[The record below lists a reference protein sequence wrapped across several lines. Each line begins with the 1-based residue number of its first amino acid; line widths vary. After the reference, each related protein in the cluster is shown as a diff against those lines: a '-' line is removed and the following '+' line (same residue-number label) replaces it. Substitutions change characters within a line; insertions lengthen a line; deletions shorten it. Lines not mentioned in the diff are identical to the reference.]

1 MKTNQNQE
9 ELSFEQLMEFN
20 NFSLED
26 NGKKEEVETEITLS
40 NEDDDEEDK
49 SKEGNVNPND
59 DLEKD
64 KDKKKDEPKE
74 PETKIT
80 LDNSD
85 NTYLDIV
92 KERLDSGEWD
102 DLVIEDEEGNEV
114 KLSDLKDIDKD
125 TFKALEKEIKT
136 QKDTEFKEKYV
147 SVDGLDEV
155 KKRLINIVKEGDL
168 ELAKALFQ
176 NPAALQEPFQGYDND
191 NDDHN
196 EDVLEWYY
204 QKGLGHSA
212 KEAAALVRA
221 AKEDLTL
228 DVKAQKIVEYQRN
241 QFYTNLKNREE
252 QIVAEKAKEQ
262 ETVKE
267 YRKNLASELKQEG
280 LSENLTRKF
289 VDVATKTDKTGNY
302 EIDTIYDEWMSDPKK
317 AKELIYF
324 MLDKENYLKKVTAT
338 VKKDVQLDNLKRIK
352 IVQDSSRVEKQKKEE
367 TSPITPFETI
377 NFDE

>member
-1 MKTNQNQE
+1 
-9 ELSFEQLMEFN
+9 MEFN

-26 NGKKEEVETEITLS
+26 NGKKEEEIETDITLS
-40 NEDDDEEDK
+40 NEDDDDEP
-49 SKEGNVNPND
+49 KEVVLNPND
-59 DLEKD
+59 DLE

-85 NTYLDIV
+85 NTYLDII

-102 DLVIEDEEGNEV
+102 DLVIEDEDGNEV

-212 KEAAALVRA
+212 KEAAALVKA
-221 AKEDLTL
+221 SKEDLTL
-228 DVKAQKIVEYQRN
+228 DVKAQKIVDYQRN

-252 QIVAEKAKEQ
+252 QIIAEKAKEQ

>member
-20 NFSLED
+20 NFSLD
-26 NGKKEEVETEITLS
+26 DDGKKEEIETDITLS
-40 NEDDDEEDK
+40 NEDDDEDK
-49 SKEGNVNPND
+49 SKDGNQTPDND
-59 DLEKD
+59 DD
-64 KDKKKDEPKE
+64 SNKDKKKDEPKE
-74 PETKIT
+74 PETKIN
-80 LDNSD
+80 LGNSD
-85 NTYLDIV
+85 DTYLDIV
-92 KERLDSGEWD
+92 KERLDSGEWE

-114 KLSDLKDIDKD
+114 KLSELKDIDKD

-168 ELAKALFQ
+168 DLAKALFQ

-196 EDVLEWYY
+196 EDELDWYY
-204 QKGLGHSA
+204 QKGLGHSP
-212 KEAAALVRA
+212 KEAAALVAA

-228 DVKAQKIVEYQRN
+228 DLKAQKIVEYQRN
-241 QFYTNLKNREE
+241 QFYTNLKNREQ
-252 QIVAEKAKEQ
+252 QIIAEKAREQ
-262 ETVKE
+262 ETIKE

-289 VDVATKTDKTGNY
+289 VDVATKTDNTGNY

-324 MLDKENYLKKVTAT
+324 MLDKDNYLKKVTAN

-352 IVQDSSRVEKQKKEE
+352 IVQDGSRVEKQKKEE
-367 TSPITPFETI
+367 SAPITPFETI
-377 NFDE
+377 NFE

>member
-1 MKTNQNQE
+1 MNTNQNQQ

-20 NFSLED
+20 NFSLEGD
-26 NGKKEEVETEITLS
+26 
-40 NEDDDEEDK
+40 DK
-49 SKEGNVNPND
+49 SKEVDTVIELGNQDDDPDKDTGKKDDADDNP
-59 DLEKD
+59 DLD
-64 KDKKKDEPKE
+64 PDKKKAEPKE

-102 DLVIEDEEGNEV
+102 DLVIEDEDGNEV
-114 KLSDLKDIDKD
+114 KLSELKDIDKD

-136 QKDTEFKEKYV
+136 QKDSEFKEKFV

-176 NPAALQEPFQGYDND
+176 NPSALQEPFQGYDSD

-196 EDVLEWYY
+196 EDVLDWYY
-204 QKGLGHSA
+204 QKALGHSP
-212 KEAAALVRA
+212 KEAAALVKA

-228 DVKAQKIVEYQRN
+228 DVKAQKIVDYQRG
-241 QFYTNLKNREE
+241 QFYDNLKKREE
-252 QIVAEKAKEQ
+252 KILADKAKEQ
-262 ETVKE
+262 ETIKE
-267 YRKNLASELKQEG
+267 YRKNLTAELKQEG

-289 VDVATKTDKTGNY
+289 VDVATKTDNTGNY

-324 MLDKENYLKKVTAT
+324 MLDKENYLKKVTAS

-352 IVQDSSRVEKQKKEE
+352 IVQDSSKVEKQKKEE
-367 TSPITPFETI
+367 TAPITPFETI

>member
-20 NFSLED
+20 NFSLD
-26 NGKKEEVETEITLS
+26 DDAKKEEIETDITLS
-40 NEDDDEEDK
+40 NEGDDEDK
-49 SKEGNVNPND
+49 SKDGNQTPDND
-59 DLEKD
+59 DD
-64 KDKKKDEPKE
+64 SNKDKKKDEPKE
-74 PETKIT
+74 PETKIN
-80 LDNSD
+80 LGNSD
-85 NTYLDIV
+85 DTYLDIV
-92 KERLDSGEWD
+92 KERLDSGEWE

-114 KLSDLKDIDKD
+114 KLSELKDIDKD

-168 ELAKALFQ
+168 DLAKALFQ

-196 EDVLEWYY
+196 EDVLDWYY
-204 QKGLGHSA
+204 QKGLGHSP

-228 DVKAQKIVEYQRN
+228 DLKAQKIVEYQRN
-241 QFYTNLKNREE
+241 QFYTNLKNREQ
-252 QIVAEKAKEQ
+252 QIIAEKAREQ
-262 ETVKE
+262 ETIKE

-289 VDVATKTDKTGNY
+289 VDVATKTDNTGNY

-324 MLDKENYLKKVTAT
+324 MLDKDNYLKKVTAN

-352 IVQDSSRVEKQKKEE
+352 IVQDGSRVEKQKKEE
-367 TSPITPFETI
+367 SAPITPFETI
-377 NFDE
+377 NFE

>member
-1 MKTNQNQE
+1 MKTDQNQQ

-20 NFSLED
+20 NFSLEVD
-26 NGKKEEVETEITLS
+26 DKDKSQEPVITLD
-40 NEDDDEEDK
+40 NQDEEDDSK
-49 SKEGNVNPND
+49 SKEDGIKND
-59 DLEKD
+59 DSLSLDFNKS
-64 KDKKKDEPKE
+64 KDEPKE
-74 PETKIT
+74 LETKIT
-80 LDNSD
+80 LNDSD

-92 KERLDSGEWD
+92 KEKLESGEWD
-102 DLVIEDEEGNEV
+102 DLLIENEDGDET

-147 SVDGLDEV
+147 SIDGLDEV

-168 ELAKALFQ
+168 DLAKALFQ
-176 NPAALQEPFQGYDND
+176 NPAALQEPFQGYNND

-196 EDVLEWYY
+196 EDVLNWYY
-204 QKGLGHSA
+204 QKGLGHSP

-221 AKEDLTL
+221 SKEDLTL
-228 DVKAQKIVEYQRN
+228 DTKAQKIVEYQRN
-241 QFYTNLKNREE
+241 EFYTNLKNREQ
-252 QIVAEKAKEQ
+252 QILTEKAKEQ

-267 YRKNLASELKQEG
+267 YRKNLSAELKQEG
-280 LSENLTRKF
+280 LSENLTRRF
-289 VDVATKTDKTGNY
+289 VDVATKTDNTGNY

-324 MLDKENYLKKVTAT
+324 MLDKENYLKKVTAN

-367 TSPITPFETI
+367 TAPITPFETI
-377 NFDE
+377 NFD

>member
-26 NGKKEEVETEITLS
+26 DDKKKEIETNITLS
-40 NEDDDEEDK
+40 NEDDEEEDK
-49 SKEGNVNPND
+49 SKEGDPNPD

-64 KDKKKDEPKE
+64 KNKAAPKE

-92 KERLDSGEWD
+92 KEKLDSGEWE
-102 DLVIEDEEGNEV
+102 DLVIEDEDGNEV
-114 KLSDLKDIDKD
+114 RLSELKDIDKD

-176 NPAALQEPFQGYDND
+176 NPAALQEPFQGYDAD

-196 EDVLEWYY
+196 EDVLDWYY
-204 QKGLGHSA
+204 QKALGHSP
-212 KEAAALVRA
+212 KEAAALVKA

-228 DVKAQKIVEYQRN
+228 DVKAQKIVDYQRN
-241 QFYTNLKNREE
+241 QFYENLKNREQ
-252 QIVAEKAKEQ
+252 QILAEKAKEQ
-262 ETVKE
+262 ETLKE
-267 YRKNLASELKQEG
+267 YRKNLAAELKQEG

-324 MLDKENYLKKVTAT
+324 MLDKENYLKKVTSS
-338 VKKDVQLDNLKRIK
+338 VKKDVQLDTLKRIK
-352 IVQDSSRVEKQKKEE
+352 IVQDGSKVEKQKKEE
-367 TSPITPFETI
+367 TAPITPFETL

>member
-26 NGKKEEVETEITLS
+26 NEKKEEIETDITLS
-40 NEDDDEEDK
+40 NEEDDDEDK
-49 SKEGNVNPND
+49 SKDGDPNPD

-64 KDKKKDEPKE
+64 KKKAEPKE

-80 LDNSD
+80 LSNSE

-92 KERLDSGEWD
+92 KEKLDSGEWE
-102 DLVIEDEEGNEV
+102 DLVIEDEDGNEV
-114 KLSDLKDIDKD
+114 RLSELKDIDKD

-136 QKDTEFKEKYV
+136 QKDTEFQEKYV

-176 NPAALQEPFQGYDND
+176 NPAALQEPFQGYDAD

-196 EDVLEWYY
+196 EDVLDWYY
-204 QKGLGHSA
+204 QKALGHSP
-212 KEAAALVRA
+212 KEAAALVKA

-228 DVKAQKIVEYQRN
+228 DVKAQKIVDYQRG
-241 QFYTNLKNREE
+241 QFYENLKNREQ
-252 QIVAEKAKEQ
+252 QILAEKAKEQ
-262 ETVKE
+262 ETLKE
-267 YRKNLASELKQEG
+267 YRKNLTAELKQEG

-302 EIDTIYDEWMSDPKK
+302 EIDTIYDEWMSDPKR

-324 MLDKENYLKKVTAT
+324 MLDKENYLKKVTSS
-338 VKKDVQLDNLKRIK
+338 VKKDVQLDTLKRIK
-352 IVQDSSRVEKQKKEE
+352 IVQDGSKVEKQKKEE
-367 TSPITPFETI
+367 SAPITPFETI

>member
-1 MKTNQNQE
+1 LHHKMKTNQNQE

-26 NGKKEEVETEITLS
+26 DGKKEEIETDITLS
-40 NEDDDEEDK
+40 NEDDDEDK
-49 SKEGNVNPND
+49 SKDGDPNPDDVN
-59 DLEKD
+59 KD
-64 KDKKKDEPKE
+64 KSKDEPKE

-114 KLSDLKDIDKD
+114 KLSELKDIDKD

-136 QKDTEFKEKYV
+136 QKDTEFQEKYV

-176 NPAALQEPFQGYDND
+176 NPAALQEPFQGYDVD
-191 NDDHN
+191 NDEHN
-196 EDVLEWYY
+196 EDVLDWYY
-204 QKGLGHSA
+204 QKALGHSP

-221 AKEDLTL
+221 SKEDLTL
-228 DVKAQKIVEYQRN
+228 DTKAQKIVDYQRS
-241 QFYTNLKNREE
+241 QFYENLKNREQ
-252 QIVAEKAKEQ
+252 QIIAEKSKEQ
-262 ETVKE
+262 EKLKD
-267 YRKNLASELKQEG
+267 YRKNLTSALKQEG

-289 VDVATKTDKTGNY
+289 VDVATKTDNTGNY
-302 EIDTIYDEWMSDPKK
+302 EIDTIYDEWMSNPEK

-324 MLDKENYLKKVTAT
+324 MLDKENYLKKVTAS

-352 IVQDSSRVEKQKKEE
+352 IVQDSSKVEKQKKEE
-367 TSPITPFETI
+367 SAPITPFETI
-377 NFDE
+377 NFEQ

>member
-20 NFSLED
+20 NFSLDD
-26 NGKKEEVETEITLS
+26 NEKKEEIETDITLS
-40 NEDDDEEDK
+40 NEDNDDEDK
-49 SKEGNVNPND
+49 SEDRDPNPD

-64 KDKKKDEPKE
+64 KKKSEPKE

-80 LDNSD
+80 LDNPE
-85 NTYLDIV
+85 NTYLDII
-92 KERLDSGEWD
+92 KEKLDSGEWQD
-102 DLVIEDEEGNEV
+102 VVIEDEDGNEV
-114 KLSDLKDIDKD
+114 KLSELKDIDKD

-136 QKDTEFKEKYV
+136 QKDAEFKEKYV

-176 NPAALQEPFQGYDND
+176 NPAALQEPFQGYDAD

-196 EDVLEWYY
+196 EDVLDWYY
-204 QKGLGHSA
+204 QKALGHSP
-212 KEAAALVRA
+212 KEAAALVKA

-241 QFYTNLKNREE
+241 QFYENLKNREQ
-252 QIVAEKAKEQ
+252 QILDEKAKEQ
-262 ETVKE
+262 ETLKE
-267 YRKNLASELKQEG
+267 YRKNLTAELKQEG
-280 LSENLTRKF
+280 LSETLTRKF

-324 MLDKENYLKKVTAT
+324 MLDKENYLKKVTSS
-338 VKKDVQLDNLKRIK
+338 VKKDVQLDTLKRIK
-352 IVQDSSRVEKQKKEE
+352 IVQDGSKVEKQKKEE
-367 TSPITPFETI
+367 TAPITPFETL
-377 NFDE
+377 NFDEQ

>member
-26 NGKKEEVETEITLS
+26 DGKKEEVETDITLS
-40 NEDDDEEDK
+40 NEDDDEDK
-49 SKEGNVNPND
+49 SKDGIQNPD
-59 DLEKD
+59 DDTD

-74 PETKIT
+74 PETNIT
-80 LDNSD
+80 LVNSD
-85 NTYLDIV
+85 STYLDIV

-114 KLSDLKDIDKD
+114 KLSELKDIDKD

-168 ELAKALFQ
+168 DLAKALFQ

-196 EDVLEWYY
+196 EDVLDWYY
-204 QKGLGHSA
+204 QKGLGHSQ

-241 QFYTNLKNREE
+241 QFYTNLKNREQ
-252 QIVAEKAKEQ
+252 QIIAEKAREQ
-262 ETVKE
+262 ETIKE
-267 YRKNLASELKQEG
+267 YRKNLSSELKQEG

-289 VDVATKTDKTGNY
+289 VDVATKTDNTGNY

-324 MLDKENYLKKVTAT
+324 MLDKDNYLKKVTAN

-352 IVQDSSRVEKQKKEE
+352 IVQDGSRVEKQKKEE
-367 TSPITPFETI
+367 SAPITPFETI
-377 NFDE
+377 NFE

>member
-1 MKTNQNQE
+1 MKTDQNQE

-26 NGKKEEVETEITLS
+26 DNKKEEVKTSITLGDT
-40 NEDDDEEDK
+40 DDDNEDK
-49 SKEGNVNPND
+49 SKDGDQNPD
-59 DLEKD
+59 DLEKG
-64 KDKKKDEPKE
+64 KSEPKE

-85 NTYLDIV
+85 NTYLDII
-92 KERLDSGEWD
+92 KEKLDSGEWE

-114 KLSDLKDIDKD
+114 KLSELKNIDKD

-136 QKDTEFKEKYV
+136 QKDTEFQQKYV

-176 NPAALQEPFQGYDND
+176 NPAALQEPFQGYDSE

-196 EDVLEWYY
+196 EDVLDWYY
-204 QKGLGHSA
+204 QKALGHSP
-212 KEAAALVRA
+212 KEAAALVKA

-228 DVKAQKIVEYQRN
+228 DVKAQKIVDYQRS
-241 QFYTNLKNREE
+241 QFYENLKNREQ
-252 QIVAEKAKEQ
+252 QILAEKAKEQ
-262 ETVKE
+262 ENLKE
-267 YRKNLASELKQEG
+267 YRKNLTSALKQDG
-280 LSENLTRKF
+280 ISENLTRKF

-302 EIDTIYDEWMSDPKK
+302 EIDTIYDEWMSDPNK

-324 MLDKENYLKKVTAT
+324 MLDKENYLKKVTAS

-352 IVQDSSRVEKQKKEE
+352 IVQDSSKVEKQKKED
-367 TSPITPFETI
+367 TAPITPFETI

>member
-9 ELSFEQLMEFN
+9 ELSLEQLMEFN
-20 NFSLED
+20 NFSLDD
-26 NGKKEEVETEITLS
+26 NEKKQEIETDITLS
-40 NEDDDEEDK
+40 NDDEEEGK
-49 SKEGNVNPND
+49 SKEDDSNPD
-59 DLEKD
+59 DLEKE
-64 KDKKKDEPKE
+64 KNKSEPKE

-92 KERLDSGEWD
+92 KEKLDSGEWE
-102 DLVIEDEEGNEV
+102 DLVIEDEDGNEV
-114 KLSDLKDIDKD
+114 RLSELKDIDKD

-176 NPAALQEPFQGYDND
+176 NPAALKEPYQGYDSNND
-191 NDDHN
+191 EHN
-196 EDVLEWYY
+196 EDVLDFYY
-204 QKGLGHSA
+204 QKALGHSP
-212 KEAAALVRA
+212 KEAAALVKA

-228 DVKAQKIVEYQRN
+228 DVKAQKIVDYQRN
-241 QFYTNLKNREE
+241 QFYTNLKNREA

-262 ETVKE
+262 ETIKE

-289 VDVATKTDKTGNY
+289 VDVATKTDSTGNY

-324 MLDKENYLKKVTAT
+324 MLDKDNYIKKVTAN

-352 IVQDSSRVEKQKKEE
+352 IVQDSSKVEKQKKEE

>member
-26 NGKKEEVETEITLS
+26 NEKKEEIETDITLS
-40 NEDDDEEDK
+40 NEEDDEEDK
-49 SKEGNVNPND
+49 SKDGDPNPD

-64 KDKKKDEPKE
+64 KKKAEPKE

-80 LDNSD
+80 LDNSE

-92 KERLDSGEWD
+92 KEKLDSGEWE
-102 DLVIEDEEGNEV
+102 DLVIEDEDGNEV
-114 KLSDLKDIDKD
+114 RLSELKDIDKD

-176 NPAALQEPFQGYDND
+176 NPAALQEPFQGYDAD

-196 EDVLEWYY
+196 EDVLDWYY
-204 QKGLGHSA
+204 QKGLGHSP
-212 KEAAALVRA
+212 KEAAALVKA

-228 DVKAQKIVEYQRN
+228 DVKAQKIVDYQRG
-241 QFYTNLKNREE
+241 QFYENLKNREQ
-252 QIVAEKAKEQ
+252 QILAEKAKEQ
-262 ETVKE
+262 ENLKD
-267 YRKNLASELKQEG
+267 YRKNLTTALKQEG

-302 EIDTIYDEWMSDPKK
+302 EIDTIYDEWMSDPEK

-324 MLDKENYLKKVTAT
+324 MLDKENYLKKVTAS

-352 IVQDSSRVEKQKKEE
+352 IVQDSSKVEKQKKED
-367 TSPITPFETI
+367 TAPITPFETI
-377 NFDE
+377 NFDEQ

>member
-20 NFSLED
+20 NFSLDDTE
-26 NGKKEEVETEITLS
+26 KKEEIETDITLS
-40 NEDDDEEDK
+40 NEEDNDEDK
-49 SKEGNVNPND
+49 SKDEDQNPD

-64 KDKKKDEPKE
+64 KKKSEPKE

-80 LDNSD
+80 LDNPE
-85 NTYLDIV
+85 NTYLDII
-92 KERLDSGEWD
+92 KERLDSGEWQD
-102 DLVIEDEEGNEV
+102 VVIEDEDGNEV
-114 KLSDLKDIDKD
+114 KLSELKDIDKD

-136 QKDTEFKEKYV
+136 QKDAEFKEKYV

-155 KKRLINIVKEGDL
+155 KKRLISIVKEGDL

-176 NPAALQEPFQGYDND
+176 NPAALQEPFQGYDAD

-196 EDVLEWYY
+196 EDVLDWYY
-204 QKGLGHSA
+204 QKALGHSP
-212 KEAAALVRA
+212 KEAAALVKA

-241 QFYTNLKNREE
+241 QFYENLKNREQ
-252 QIVAEKAKEQ
+252 QILAEKAKEQ
-262 ETVKE
+262 ETLKE
-267 YRKNLASELKQEG
+267 YRKNLTAELKQEG
-280 LSENLTRKF
+280 LSETLTRKF

-324 MLDKENYLKKVTAT
+324 MLDNESYLKKVTSS

-352 IVQDSSRVEKQKKEE
+352 LVQDSSKVEKQKKEE
-367 TSPITPFETI
+367 SAPITPFETL
-377 NFDE
+377 NFE

>member
-26 NGKKEEVETEITLS
+26 NDKKEEIETDITLD
-40 NEDDDEEDK
+40 NDDDEGDK
-49 SKEGNVNPND
+49 SKDGDPNPD

-64 KDKKKDEPKE
+64 KKKEEPKE
-74 PETKIT
+74 PETKIS
-80 LDNSD
+80 LNDSD

-92 KERLDSGEWD
+92 KERLDSGEWE
-102 DLVIEDEEGNEV
+102 DLVIEDEDGNEV
-114 KLSDLKDIDKD
+114 KLSELKDIDKD

-136 QKDTEFKEKYV
+136 QKDTEFKDKYV

-168 ELAKALFQ
+168 ALAKELFK

-196 EDVLEWYY
+196 EDVLDWYY
-204 QKGLGHSA
+204 QKALGHSP
-212 KEAAALVRA
+212 KEASALVKA

-228 DVKAQKIVEYQRN
+228 DTKAQKIVEYQRV
-241 QFYTNLKNREE
+241 QFYNNLKNREK
-252 QIVAEKAKEQ
+252 QILEEKAKEQ
-262 ETVKE
+262 ETIKE
-267 YRKNLASELKQEG
+267 YRKTLSSELKQEG

-289 VDVATKTDKTGNY
+289 VDVATKTDSTGNY

-324 MLDKENYLKKVTAT
+324 MLDKENYLKKATAT
-338 VKKDVQLDNLKRIK
+338 VKKDVQLDTLKRIK
-352 IVQDSSRVEKQKKEE
+352 IVQDSSRVEKQKKED

-377 NFDE
+377 NFE

>member
-26 NGKKEEVETEITLS
+26 NDKKEEIETDITLD
-40 NEDDDEEDK
+40 NDDEGDK
-49 SKEGNVNPND
+49 SKDGDPNPD

-64 KDKKKDEPKE
+64 KKKEEPKE
-74 PETKIT
+74 PETKIS
-80 LDNSD
+80 LNDSD

-92 KERLDSGEWD
+92 KERLDSGEWE
-102 DLVIEDEEGNEV
+102 DLVIEDEDGNEV
-114 KLSDLKDIDKD
+114 KLSELKDIDKD

-136 QKDTEFKEKYV
+136 QKDTEFKDKYV

-168 ELAKALFQ
+168 ALAKELFK

-196 EDVLEWYY
+196 EDVLDWYY
-204 QKGLGHSA
+204 QKALGHSP
-212 KEAAALVRA
+212 KEASALVKA

-228 DVKAQKIVEYQRN
+228 DIKAQKIVEYQRV
-241 QFYTNLKNREE
+241 QFYNNLKNREK
-252 QIVAEKAKEQ
+252 QILEEKAKEQ
-262 ETVKE
+262 ETIKE
-267 YRKNLASELKQEG
+267 YRKTLSSELKQEG

-289 VDVATKTDKTGNY
+289 VDVATKTDSTGNY

-324 MLDKENYLKKVTAT
+324 MLDKENYLKKATAT
-338 VKKDVQLDNLKRIK
+338 VKKDVQLDTLKRIK
-352 IVQDSSRVEKQKKEE
+352 IVQDSSRVEKQKKED

-377 NFDE
+377 NFE

>member
-1 MKTNQNQE
+1 MKTDQNQQ

-20 NFSLED
+20 NFSLEVD
-26 NGKKEEVETEITLS
+26 DKDKSQEPVITLD
-40 NEDDDEEDK
+40 NQDEEDDSK
-49 SKEGNVNPND
+49 SKEDGIKND
-59 DLEKD
+59 DSLSLDFNKS
-64 KDKKKDEPKE
+64 KDEPKE
-74 PETKIT
+74 LETKIT
-80 LDNSD
+80 LNDSD
-85 NTYLDIV
+85 NTYLDII
-92 KERLDSGEWD
+92 KEKLESGEWD
-102 DLVIEDEEGNEV
+102 DLLIENEDGDET

-147 SVDGLDEV
+147 SIDGLDEV

-168 ELAKALFQ
+168 DLAKALFQ
-176 NPAALQEPFQGYDND
+176 NPAALQEPFQGYNND

-196 EDVLEWYY
+196 EDVLNWYY
-204 QKGLGHSA
+204 QKGLGHSP

-221 AKEDLTL
+221 SKEDLTL
-228 DVKAQKIVEYQRN
+228 DTKAQKIVEYQRN
-241 QFYTNLKNREE
+241 EFYTNLKNREQ
-252 QIVAEKAKEQ
+252 QILTEKAKEQ

-267 YRKNLASELKQEG
+267 YRKNLSAELKQEG
-280 LSENLTRKF
+280 LSENLTRRF
-289 VDVATKTDKTGNY
+289 VDVATKTDNTGNY

-324 MLDKENYLKKVTAT
+324 MLDKENYLKKVTAN

-367 TSPITPFETI
+367 TAPITPFETI
-377 NFDE
+377 NFD

>member
-20 NFSLED
+20 NFSLD
-26 NGKKEEVETEITLS
+26 DDAKKEEVETDITLS
-40 NEDDDEEDK
+40 DEDDNEDK
-49 SKEGNVNPND
+49 SKDGNQTPDND
-59 DLEKD
+59 DD
-64 KDKKKDEPKE
+64 SNKDKKKDEPKE
-74 PETKIT
+74 PETKIS
-80 LDNSD
+80 LGNSD

-92 KERLDSGEWD
+92 KERLDSGEWE

-114 KLSDLKDIDKD
+114 KLSELKDIDKD

-168 ELAKALFQ
+168 DLAKALFQ

-196 EDVLEWYY
+196 EDVLDWYY
-204 QKGLGHSA
+204 QKGLGHSP
-212 KEAAALVRA
+212 KEAAALVKA

-228 DVKAQKIVEYQRN
+228 DLKAQKIVDYQRN
-241 QFYTNLKNREE
+241 QFYTNLKNREQ
-252 QIVAEKAKEQ
+252 QIIAEKAREQ
-262 ETVKE
+262 ETIKE
-267 YRKNLASELKQEG
+267 YRKNLAFELKQEG

-289 VDVATKTDKTGNY
+289 VDVATKTDNTGNY

-324 MLDKENYLKKVTAT
+324 MLDKENYLKKVTAN

-352 IVQDSSRVEKQKKEE
+352 IVQDGSRVEKQKKEE
-367 TSPITPFETI
+367 SAPITPFETI
-377 NFDE
+377 NFE

>member
-26 NGKKEEVETEITLS
+26 DGKKQEIETDITLS
-40 NEDDDEEDK
+40 NEDDDNDK
-49 SKEGNVNPND
+49 SKDGEPNPDD
-59 DLEKD
+59 DLD
-64 KDKKKDEPKE
+64 KNKKKDEPNE

-85 NTYLDIV
+85 NTYLEIV
-92 KERLDSGEWD
+92 KEKLDSGEWD
-102 DLVIEDEEGNEV
+102 DLVIEDEDGNEV
-114 KLSDLKDIDKD
+114 KLSELRDIDKD

-196 EDVLEWYY
+196 EDVLDWYY
-204 QKGLGHSA
+204 QKALGHSP
-212 KEAAALVRA
+212 KEAAALVKA

-228 DVKAQKIVEYQRN
+228 DIKAQKIVEYQRN

-252 QIVAEKAKEQ
+252 KILADKAKEQ
-262 ETVKE
+262 ETIKE
-267 YRKNLASELKQEG
+267 YRKNLSAELKQEG

-289 VDVATKTDKTGNY
+289 VDVATKTDSTGNY

-324 MLDKENYLKKVTAT
+324 MLDKENYLKKVTAA
-338 VKKDVQLDNLKRIK
+338 VKKDVHLDNLKRIK
-352 IVQDSSRVEKQKKEE
+352 IVQDGSKVEKQKKED
-367 TSPITPFETI
+367 TAPITPFETI
-377 NFDE
+377 NFDQ

>member
-1 MKTNQNQE
+1 MKTNQNQQ

-26 NGKKEEVETEITLS
+26 SDDKNKDLDTNISLL
-40 NEDDDEEDK
+40 NEDEEEDANK
-49 SKEGNVNPND
+49 HTTEDPPLD
-59 DLEKD
+59 EDLD
-64 KDKKKDEPKE
+64 KDKAKE
-74 PETKIT
+74 PETKISI
-80 LDNSD
+80 DNTD
-85 NTYLDIV
+85 NTYLELIKD
-92 KERLDSGEWD
+92 RLESGEWED
-102 DLVIEDEEGNEV
+102 VLVEDEDGNEV
-114 KLSDLKDIDKD
+114 KLSELKDIDKD
-125 TFKALEKEIKT
+125 TFLTLEKEIKT

-176 NPAALQEPFQGYDND
+176 NPASLEEPFKGYDND

-196 EDVLEWYY
+196 EDVLFWYY
-204 QKGLGHSA
+204 EKGLGHSQ
-212 KEAAALVRA
+212 KEAAALVKA

-228 DVKAQKIVEYQRN
+228 DVKAQKIVDYQRS
-241 QFYTNLKNREE
+241 QFYENLKNREKE
-252 QIVAEKAKEQ
+252 ILEEKAKEQ
-262 ETVKE
+262 ENLKT
-267 YRKNLASELKQEG
+267 YRKNLISELKQEG
-280 LSENLTRKF
+280 LSETLTKKF
-289 VDVATKTDKTGNY
+289 VDVATKTDKSGNY

-324 MLDKENYLKKVTAT
+324 MLDKDNYIKKVTAN

-352 IVQDSSRVEKQKKEE
+352 LVQDSSKVEKQKKED
-367 TSPITPFETI
+367 SAPITPFETI

>member
-26 NGKKEEVETEITLS
+26 DGKKEEIETDITLS
-40 NEDDDEEDK
+40 NEDDDEDK
-49 SKEGNVNPND
+49 SKDGDPNPDDDVN
-59 DLEKD
+59 

-92 KERLDSGEWD
+92 KERLDSGEWE

-114 KLSDLKDIDKD
+114 KLSELKDIDKD

-155 KKRLINIVKEGDL
+155 KKRLINIVKDGDL
-168 ELAKALFQ
+168 DLAKALFQ

-196 EDVLEWYY
+196 EDVLDWYY
-204 QKGLGHSA
+204 QKALGHSQ
-212 KEAAALVRA
+212 KEASALVKA

-252 QIVAEKAKEQ
+252 QLIAEKAREQ
-262 ETVKE
+262 ETIKE

-324 MLDKENYLKKVTAT
+324 MLDKDNYLKKVTAN

-367 TSPITPFETI
+367 TAPITPFETI
-377 NFDE
+377 NFDENN

>member
-26 NGKKEEVETEITLS
+26 DGKKAEIETDITLS
-40 NEDDDEEDK
+40 NDGDDEDK
-49 SKEGNVNPND
+49 SKDGDPNPDDDVN
-59 DLEKD
+59 

-114 KLSDLKDIDKD
+114 KLSELKDIDKD

-168 ELAKALFQ
+168 DLAKALFQ

-196 EDVLEWYY
+196 EDVLDWYY
-204 QKGLGHSA
+204 QKALGHSP

-221 AKEDLTL
+221 SKEDLTL

-252 QIVAEKAKEQ
+252 QLIAEKAREH
-262 ETVKE
+262 ETIKE

-324 MLDKENYLKKVTAT
+324 MLDKDNYLKKVTAN

-352 IVQDSSRVEKQKKEE
+352 IVQDGSRVEKQKKEE
-367 TSPITPFETI
+367 SAPITPFETI
-377 NFDE
+377 NFE

>member
-26 NGKKEEVETEITLS
+26 DDKKTEIETDITLS
-40 NEDDDEEDK
+40 DGDDNEDK
-49 SKEGNVNPND
+49 SKEGEPNP
-59 DLEKD
+59 DLDLD
-64 KDKKKDEPKE
+64 KSKNNDEPKE
-74 PETKIT
+74 IETNIT
-80 LDNSD
+80 LSD
-85 NTYLDIV
+85 SGSTYFEIV
-92 KERLDSGEWD
+92 KDKLDSGEWE

-114 KLSDLKDIDKD
+114 KLSELKDIDKD
-125 TFKALEKEIKT
+125 TFKALEKEIQT
-136 QKDTEFKEKYV
+136 QKDNEFKEKYI

-155 KKRLINIVKEGDL
+155 KKRLISIVKEGDL

-176 NPAALQEPFQGYDND
+176 NPAALEEPFKGYNPD

-196 EDVLEWYY
+196 EDVLFWYY
-204 QKGLGHSA
+204 EKGLGHSQ
-212 KEAAALVRA
+212 KEAAALVKA

-228 DVKAQKIVEYQRN
+228 DLKAQKIVDYQRG
-241 QFYTNLKNREE
+241 QFYENLKNREQ
-252 QIVAEKAKEQ
+252 QILDEKAKEQ
-262 ETVKE
+262 ENLKE

-324 MLDKENYLKKVTAT
+324 MLDKDNYLKKVTST
-338 VKKDVQLDNLKRIK
+338 VKKDVQLDTLKRIK
-352 IVQDSSRVEKQKKEE
+352 IVQDGSKVEKQKKEE
-367 TSPITPFETI
+367 SAPITPFETI

>member
-20 NFSLED
+20 NFSLDD
-26 NGKKEEVETEITLS
+26 NEKKEEIETDITLS
-40 NEDDDEEDK
+40 NEDNDDEDK
-49 SKEGNVNPND
+49 SKDGDQNPD

-64 KDKKKDEPKE
+64 KSKTEPKE

-80 LDNSD
+80 LDNPE
-85 NTYLDIV
+85 NTYLDII
-92 KERLDSGEWD
+92 KEKLDSGEWQD
-102 DLVIEDEEGNEV
+102 VVIEDEDGNEV
-114 KLSDLKDIDKD
+114 RLSELKDIDKD

-136 QKDTEFKEKYV
+136 QKDAEFKEKYV
-147 SVDGLDEV
+147 SIDGLDEV

-176 NPAALQEPFQGYDND
+176 NPAALQEPFQGYDAD

-196 EDVLEWYY
+196 EDVLDWYY
-204 QKGLGHSA
+204 QKALGHSP
-212 KEAAALVRA
+212 KEAAALVKA

-241 QFYTNLKNREE
+241 QFYENLKNREQ
-252 QIVAEKAKEQ
+252 QILAEKAKEQ
-262 ETVKE
+262 ETLKE
-267 YRKNLASELKQEG
+267 YRKNLTAELKQEG
-280 LSENLTRKF
+280 LSETLTRKF

-324 MLDKENYLKKVTAT
+324 MLDKENYLKKVTSS
-338 VKKDVQLDNLKRIK
+338 VKKDVQLDTLKRIK
-352 IVQDSSRVEKQKKEE
+352 IVQDGSKVEKQKKEE
-367 TSPITPFETI
+367 TAPITPFETL
-377 NFDE
+377 NFDEQ

>member
-20 NFSLED
+20 NFSLD
-26 NGKKEEVETEITLS
+26 DDGKKEEIETDITLS
-40 NEDDDEEDK
+40 DEDDNEDK
-49 SKEGNVNPND
+49 SKDGNQTPDND
-59 DLEKD
+59 DD
-64 KDKKKDEPKE
+64 SNKDKKKDEPKE
-74 PETKIT
+74 PETKIN
-80 LDNSD
+80 LGNSD
-85 NTYLDIV
+85 DTYLDIV
-92 KERLDSGEWD
+92 KERLDSGEWE

-114 KLSDLKDIDKD
+114 KLSELKDIDKD

-168 ELAKALFQ
+168 DLAKALFQ

-196 EDVLEWYY
+196 EDVLDWYY
-204 QKGLGHSA
+204 QKGLGHSP

-228 DVKAQKIVEYQRN
+228 DLKAQKIVEYQRN
-241 QFYTNLKNREE
+241 QFYTNLKNREQ
-252 QIVAEKAKEQ
+252 QIIAEKAREQ
-262 ETVKE
+262 ETIKE

-289 VDVATKTDKTGNY
+289 VDVATKTDNTGNY

-324 MLDKENYLKKVTAT
+324 MLDKDNYLKKVTAN

-352 IVQDSSRVEKQKKEE
+352 IVQDGSRVEKQKKEE
-367 TSPITPFETI
+367 SAPITPFETI
-377 NFDE
+377 NFE

>member
-20 NFSLED
+20 NFSLD
-26 NGKKEEVETEITLS
+26 DDAKKEEIETDITLS
-40 NEDDDEEDK
+40 DEDDNEDK
-49 SKEGNVNPND
+49 SKDGNQTPDND
-59 DLEKD
+59 DD
-64 KDKKKDEPKE
+64 SNKDKKKDEPKE
-74 PETKIT
+74 PETKIN
-80 LDNSD
+80 LGNSD
-85 NTYLDIV
+85 DTYLDIV
-92 KERLDSGEWD
+92 KERLDSGEWE

-114 KLSDLKDIDKD
+114 KLSELKDIDKD

-168 ELAKALFQ
+168 DLAKALFQ

-196 EDVLEWYY
+196 EDVLDWYY
-204 QKGLGHSA
+204 QKGLGHSP

-228 DVKAQKIVEYQRN
+228 DLKAQKIVEYQRN
-241 QFYTNLKNREE
+241 QFYTNLKNREQ
-252 QIVAEKAKEQ
+252 QIIAEKAREQ
-262 ETVKE
+262 ETIKE

-289 VDVATKTDKTGNY
+289 VDVATKTDNTGNY

-324 MLDKENYLKKVTAT
+324 MLDKDNYLKKVTAN

-352 IVQDSSRVEKQKKEE
+352 IVQDGSRVEKQKKEE
-367 TSPITPFETI
+367 SAPITPFETI
-377 NFDE
+377 NFE

>member
-20 NFSLED
+20 NFSLD
-26 NGKKEEVETEITLS
+26 DDAKKEEIETDITLS
-40 NEDDDEEDK
+40 NEDDDEDK
-49 SKEGNVNPND
+49 SKDGNQTPDND
-59 DLEKD
+59 DD
-64 KDKKKDEPKE
+64 SNKDKKKDEPKE
-74 PETKIT
+74 PETKIN
-80 LDNSD
+80 LGNSD
-85 NTYLDIV
+85 DTYLDIV
-92 KERLDSGEWD
+92 KERLDSGEWE

-114 KLSDLKDIDKD
+114 KLSELKDIDKD

-168 ELAKALFQ
+168 DLAKALFQ

-196 EDVLEWYY
+196 EDVLDWYY
-204 QKGLGHSA
+204 QKGLGHSP
-212 KEAAALVRA
+212 KEAAALVAA

-228 DVKAQKIVEYQRN
+228 DLKAQKIVEYQRN
-241 QFYTNLKNREE
+241 QFYTNLKNREQ
-252 QIVAEKAKEQ
+252 QIIAEKAREQ
-262 ETVKE
+262 ETIKE

-289 VDVATKTDKTGNY
+289 VDVATKTDNTGNY

-324 MLDKENYLKKVTAT
+324 MLDKDNYLKKVTAN

-352 IVQDSSRVEKQKKEE
+352 IVQDGSRVEKQKKEE
-367 TSPITPFETI
+367 SAPITPFETI
-377 NFDE
+377 NFE

>member
-26 NGKKEEVETEITLS
+26 DGKKEEIETDITLS
-40 NEDDDEEDK
+40 NEDDDEDK
-49 SKEGNVNPND
+49 SKDGDPNPDDDVN
-59 DLEKD
+59 KG
-64 KDKKKDEPKE
+64 KKKDEPKE

-92 KERLDSGEWD
+92 KERLDSGEWE

-114 KLSDLKDIDKD
+114 KLSELKDIDKD

-168 ELAKALFQ
+168 DLAKALFQ

-196 EDVLEWYY
+196 EDVLDWYY
-204 QKGLGHSA
+204 QKALGHSQ
-212 KEAAALVRA
+212 KEAAALVKA
-221 AKEDLTL
+221 SKEDLTL

-252 QIVAEKAKEQ
+252 QLVAEKAKEQ
-262 ETVKE
+262 ETIKE
-267 YRKNLASELKQEG
+267 YRKNLTSELKQEG
-280 LSENLTRKF
+280 LSENLTRRF
-289 VDVATKTDKTGNY
+289 VDVATKTDNTGNY

-324 MLDKENYLKKVTAT
+324 MLDKDNYLKKVTAN

-367 TSPITPFETI
+367 TAPITPFETI
-377 NFDE
+377 NFDDNN

>member
-26 NGKKEEVETEITLS
+26 DDKKTEIETDITLS
-40 NEDDDEEDK
+40 NGDDNEDK
-49 SKEGNVNPND
+49 SKEGEPNP
-59 DLEKD
+59 DLDLDKSKD
-64 KDKKKDEPKE
+64 KDELKE
-74 PETKIT
+74 IETNIT
-80 LDNSD
+80 LSD
-85 NTYLDIV
+85 SESTYFEIV
-92 KERLDSGEWD
+92 KDKLDSGEWE

-114 KLSDLKDIDKD
+114 KLSELKDIDKD
-125 TFKALEKEIKT
+125 TFKALEKEIQT
-136 QKDTEFKEKYV
+136 QKDNEFKEKYI

-155 KKRLINIVKEGDL
+155 KKRLISIVKEGDL

-176 NPAALQEPFQGYDND
+176 NPAALEEPFKGYNPD

-196 EDVLEWYY
+196 EDVLFWYY
-204 QKGLGHSA
+204 EKGLGHSQ
-212 KEAAALVRA
+212 KEAAALVKA

-228 DVKAQKIVEYQRN
+228 DLKAQKIVDYQRG
-241 QFYTNLKNREE
+241 QFYENLKNREQ
-252 QIVAEKAKEQ
+252 QILAEKAKEQ
-262 ETVKE
+262 ENLKE
-267 YRKNLASELKQEG
+267 YRKNLAAELKQEG

-324 MLDKENYLKKVTAT
+324 MLDKENYLKKVTST
-338 VKKDVQLDNLKRIK
+338 VKKDVQLDTLKRIK
-352 IVQDSSRVEKQKKEE
+352 IVQDGSKVEKQKKEE
-367 TSPITPFETI
+367 SAPITPFETI

>member
-26 NGKKEEVETEITLS
+26 NGKKEEEIETDITLS
-40 NEDDDEEDK
+40 NEDDDDDL
-49 SKEGNVNPND
+49 KEVVLNPND
-59 DLEKD
+59 DLE

-102 DLVIEDEEGNEV
+102 DLVIEDEDGNEV

-212 KEAAALVRA
+212 KEAAALVKA
-221 AKEDLTL
+221 SKEDLTL
-228 DVKAQKIVEYQRN
+228 DVKAQKIVDYQRN

-252 QIVAEKAKEQ
+252 QIIAEKAKEQ

>member
-26 NGKKEEVETEITLS
+26 DGKKEEIETDITLS
-40 NEDDDEEDK
+40 NDDDDK
-49 SKEGNVNPND
+49 SKEGYPNPDD
-59 DLEKD
+59 DLE

-92 KERLDSGEWD
+92 KEKLDSGEWD

-114 KLSDLKDIDKD
+114 KLSELKDIDKD

-196 EDVLEWYY
+196 EDVLDWYY
-204 QKGLGHSA
+204 QKALGHSP
-212 KEAAALVRA
+212 KEAAALVKA

-252 QIVAEKAKEQ
+252 QILAEKAKEQ
-262 ETVKE
+262 ETIKE
-267 YRKNLASELKQEG
+267 YRKNLTAELKQEG

-324 MLDKENYLKKVTAT
+324 MLDKDNYLKKVTAT

-352 IVQDSSRVEKQKKEE
+352 IVQDSSKVEKQKKEE
-367 TSPITPFETI
+367 TAPMTPFETI

>member
-26 NGKKEEVETEITLS
+26 DDKKKEIETDITLN
-40 NEDDDEEDK
+40 NEDDEEEDK
-49 SKEGNVNPND
+49 SKEGDPNPDN
-59 DLEKD
+59 LEKD
-64 KDKKKDEPKE
+64 KNKAAPKE

-92 KERLDSGEWD
+92 KEKLDSGEWE

-114 KLSDLKDIDKD
+114 RLSELKDIDKD

-176 NPAALQEPFQGYDND
+176 NPAALQEPFQGYDAD

-196 EDVLEWYY
+196 EDVLDWYY
-204 QKGLGHSA
+204 QKALGHSP
-212 KEAAALVRA
+212 KEAEALVKA

-228 DVKAQKIVEYQRN
+228 DVKAQKIVDYQRN
-241 QFYTNLKNREE
+241 QFYENLKNREQE
-252 QIVAEKAKEQ
+252 ILAEKAKEQ
-262 ETVKE
+262 ETLKE
-267 YRKNLASELKQEG
+267 YRKNLAAELKQEG

-324 MLDKENYLKKVTAT
+324 MLDKENYLKKVTSS
-338 VKKDVQLDNLKRIK
+338 VKKDVQLDTLKRIK
-352 IVQDSSRVEKQKKEE
+352 IVQDGSKVEKQKKEE
-367 TSPITPFETI
+367 SAPITPFETL

>member
-1 MKTNQNQE
+1 MKTEQNQE

-26 NGKKEEVETEITLS
+26 DKKKEEIETDITLS
-40 NEDDDEEDK
+40 NEDDDDDTK
-49 SKEGNVNPND
+49 SKEGDSDKNT
-59 DLEKD
+59 DLDSD

-92 KERLDSGEWD
+92 KERLESGEWE

-114 KLSDLKDIDKD
+114 KLSEMKDIDKD

-168 ELAKALFQ
+168 DLAKALFE
-176 NPAALQEPFQGYDND
+176 NPAALQEPFQGYDV
-191 NDDHN
+191 DDDSHN
-196 EDVLEWYY
+196 EQVLAWYY
-204 QKGLGHSA
+204 QTALGHSP
-212 KEAAALVRA
+212 KEAQALMRA

-241 QFYTNLKNREE
+241 QFYDNLKNRERE
-252 QIVAEKAKEQ
+252 IVREKANEQ
-262 ETVKE
+262 ERIKE
-267 YRKNLASELKQEG
+267 YRKNLSSELKQEG

-317 AKELIYF
+317 AKDLLFF
-324 MLDKENYLKKVTAT
+324 MLDKENYLKKVTSE
-338 VKKDVQLDNLKRIK
+338 VKKGVQLDTLKKIK
-352 IVQDSSRVEKQKKEE
+352 IVQDTTRVDKQKKEE
-367 TSPITPFETI
+367 VSPTNPLETI

>member
-26 NGKKEEVETEITLS
+26 DGKKEEVETDITLS
-40 NEDDDEEDK
+40 NDDDDK
-49 SKEGNVNPND
+49 SKEGEPNPDD

-64 KDKKKDEPKE
+64 KNKDEPKE

-92 KERLDSGEWD
+92 KERLESGEWE

-114 KLSDLKDIDKD
+114 KLSEMKDIDKD

-136 QKDTEFKEKYV
+136 QKDKEFQEKYV

-168 ELAKALFQ
+168 ELAKALFE
-176 NPAALQEPFQGYDND
+176 NPASLQEPFQGYDV
-191 NDDHN
+191 DDDSHN
-196 EDVLEWYY
+196 EQVLAWYY
-204 QKGLGHSA
+204 QTALGHSP
-212 KEAAALVRA
+212 KEAQALMKA

-228 DVKAQKIVEYQRN
+228 DIKAQKIVEYQRN
-241 QFYTNLKNREE
+241 EFYNNLKNREQE
-252 QIVAEKAKEQ
+252 IIKEKANEQ
-262 ETVKE
+262 ERIKE
-267 YRKNLASELKQEG
+267 YRKALSSELKQEG
-280 LSENLTRKF
+280 LSENLAKKF

-317 AKELIYF
+317 AKDLLFF
-324 MLDKENYLKKVTAT
+324 MLDKDNYIKKVTSE
-338 VKKDVQLDNLKRIK
+338 VKKGVQLDTLKKIK
-352 IVQDSSRVEKQKKEE
+352 IVQDTTRVDKQKKEE

-377 NFDE
+377 NFEEQ

>member
-26 NGKKEEVETEITLS
+26 DGKKEEIETDITLS
-40 NEDDDEEDK
+40 NDDDDK
-49 SKEGNVNPND
+49 SKDGDPNPDD
-59 DLEKD
+59 DLD

-92 KERLDSGEWD
+92 KERLDSGEWE

-114 KLSDLKDIDKD
+114 KLSELKDIDKD

-168 ELAKALFQ
+168 DLAKALFQ

-204 QKGLGHSA
+204 QKALGHSP
-212 KEAAALVRA
+212 KEAAALVKA

-252 QIVAEKAKEQ
+252 QLIAEKAREQ
-262 ETVKE
+262 ETIKE

-324 MLDKENYLKKVTAT
+324 MLDKDNYLKKVTAN

-367 TSPITPFETI
+367 TAPITPFETI
-377 NFDE
+377 NFDDNN

>member
-20 NFSLED
+20 NFSLDDTE
-26 NGKKEEVETEITLS
+26 KKEEIETDITLS
-40 NEDDDEEDK
+40 NEDNDDEDK
-49 SKEGNVNPND
+49 SKDGDPNPD

-64 KDKKKDEPKE
+64 KSKTEPKE

-80 LDNSD
+80 LDNPE
-85 NTYLDIV
+85 NTYLDII
-92 KERLDSGEWD
+92 KEKLDSGEWQD
-102 DLVIEDEEGNEV
+102 VVIEDEDGNEV
-114 KLSDLKDIDKD
+114 KLSELKDIDKD

-136 QKDTEFKEKYV
+136 QKDAEFKEKYV

-176 NPAALQEPFQGYDND
+176 NPAALQEPFQGYDAD

-196 EDVLEWYY
+196 EDVLDWYY
-204 QKGLGHSA
+204 QKALGHSP
-212 KEAAALVRA
+212 KEAAALVKA

-241 QFYTNLKNREE
+241 QFYENLKNREQ
-252 QIVAEKAKEQ
+252 QILAEKAKEQ
-262 ETVKE
+262 ETLKE
-267 YRKNLASELKQEG
+267 YRKNLTAELKQEG
-280 LSENLTRKF
+280 LSETLTRKF

-324 MLDKENYLKKVTAT
+324 MLDKENYLKKVTSS
-338 VKKDVQLDNLKRIK
+338 VKKDVQLDTLKRIK
-352 IVQDSSRVEKQKKEE
+352 IVQDGSKVEKQKKEE
-367 TSPITPFETI
+367 TAPITPFETL
-377 NFDE
+377 NFDEQ